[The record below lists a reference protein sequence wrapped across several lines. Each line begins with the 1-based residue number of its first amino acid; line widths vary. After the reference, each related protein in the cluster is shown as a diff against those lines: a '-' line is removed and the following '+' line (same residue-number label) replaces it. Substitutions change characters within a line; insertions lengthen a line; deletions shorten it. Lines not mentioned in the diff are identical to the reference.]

1 MNPFILGSLSVV
13 SCLLSW
19 WLTGRVRRYA
29 LGRNVLDMPN
39 PRSSHSV
46 ATPRGGGMAI
56 VVTTL
61 AVMTAATALGDLSWR
76 YIWGPLGGGA
86 LVAVIGFVDDHRHLR
101 RRWRLLGHFAAA
113 VWVLTFAGGLP
124 PIHVFRAAIDLGW
137 AGYVVAAV
145 YLVWLLNLTNFMDG
159 IDGIAATEVITVTFG
174 GVLLYALSG
183 AAIGDDRVMPI
194 VLAAATVGF
203 LAWNWPPAKIFMGDA
218 GSGFVGFLLGVLSL
232 QAARFSPPLLW
243 SWLILLGVFIVDT
256 TVTLVRRAIRGE
268 RFYEAHRSHAY
279 QRAAERRGAHKP
291 ITVAVAAI
299 NICWL
304 LPVAVLVAL
313 RILDGTIGVVVA
325 YTPLVAAV
333 LWLGAG
339 APHTPSIQSAGRHV

>member
-1 MNPFILGSLSVV
+1 MNLFILGSLSGV

-29 LGRNVLDMPN
+29 LDRRVLDIPN

-46 ATPRGGGMAI
+46 ATPRGGGLAI
-56 VVTTL
+56 VMTTL
-61 AVMTAATALGDLSWR
+61 AVMVAAAALGDLSWR
-76 YIWGPLGGGA
+76 HIWGPLGGGA

-101 RRWRLLGHFAAA
+101 RRWRLLGHFTAA
-113 VWVLTFAGGLP
+113 VWVVTIAGGLP
-124 PIHVFRAAIDLGW
+124 PIPVFDATIDLGW
-137 AGYVVAAV
+137 IGQALAAV

-159 IDGIAATEVITVTFG
+159 IDGIAAIEVITVTFG
-174 GVLLYALSG
+174 AELLYALSG
-183 AAIGDDRVMPI
+183 APADDRVMPM

-232 QAARFSPPLLW
+232 EAARLSPPLLW

-256 TVTLVRRAIRGE
+256 TVTLVRRAMRGE

-279 QRAAERRGAHKP
+279 QHAAERRGAHMP

-313 RILDGTIGVVVA
+313 RILDGTIGLVVA

-339 APHTPSIQSAGRHV
+339 APHTPPLSSAGRHV